1 MLYLSPSYILVEL
14 KVGHS
19 FLSLLSVN
27 VLVAELRQLGGMLDD
42 SIDLFLGL
50 SNLPNLLSARLI
62 ILNSSAGQHFRH
74 LLDYRL
80 LKFLFCE
87 VITAFSTAFIRAP
100 LDWIDFFEMVTEGL
114 FYINSS
120 ELFQL
125 INFNINGR

>member
-1 MLYLSPSYILVEL
+1 MLYLSPSYILIEL

-27 VLVAELRQLGGMLDD
+27 VLVAELRQLGSMFDD
-42 SIDLFLGL
+42 AIDLFLGL
-50 SNLPNLLSARLI
+50 SNLPNLLSARFI

-80 LKFLFCE
+80 LECLFCE
-87 VITAFSTAFIRAP
+87 VITAFSTAFLRAP
-100 LDWIDFFEMVTEGL
+100 LNWIDFFEMAIEGL
-114 FYINSS
+114 FYIYSS

-125 INFNINGR
+125 INFNVNGR